1 MSGTLSQSSFQA
13 CRGNASSA
21 AADTFASRPSPP
33 VFGRWEPSYP
43 LMARGFGSPSPTVET
58 EFAISRVAMIES
70 CGILS
75 NMADGWMDKLR
86 LAAQGP
92 EAAAGCLDDDTLTAA
107 VALRTMSA
115 LAGRLQTTL
124 AMDHEGQMAAM
135 QKTFPRLAEA
145 VASQPDVPQLAP
157 TASSS
162 PDSRSSSCH
171 HHAQEADSTACAA
184 ATTTLVS
191 GRAARDDVLSGG
203 SVGAMSSGDG
213 DSDDDDDGDWDDGFH
228 FPSVVP
234 LSALGVVP
242 RREPAALVAECN
254 ASRDL
259 PAPQQRHV
267 PALTA
272 AAVAEQCK
280 PVVLAA
286 QSGSCGK
293 GLTTQQRP
301 QQQQQLPLTQ
311 QQRSRPLLSPSS
323 AQQRSQAHQRPE
335 WQRAQQPRHHHQAQA
350 AKVPEA
356 VMPTTQRRQTA
367 ATAKAQLAKA
377 PPATSAHGQART
389 QRPQQPRQQAP
400 QRPAV
405 ASSVEQPN
413 SSSRP
418 SYMRSTAASCAKAL
432 DRGVQQPPASA
443 AAVEVKGCKARR
455 VR

>member
-1 MSGTLSQSSFQA
+1 MDEL
-13 CRGNASSA
+13 
-21 AADTFASRPSPP
+21 
-33 VFGRWEPSYP
+33 
-43 LMARGFGSPSPTVET
+43 
-58 EFAISRVAMIES
+58 
-70 CGILS
+70 
-75 NMADGWMDKLR
+75 DG
-86 LAAQGP
+86 
-92 EAAAGCLDDDTLTAA
+92 
-107 VALRTMSA
+107 
-115 LAGRLQTTL
+115 
-124 AMDHEGQMAAM
+124 EGQLAAM

-162 PDSRSSSCH
+162 PDSRPSSCRH
-171 HHAQEADSTACAA
+171 DAQEAESTTCAA

-191 GRAARDDVLSGG
+191 GRAPRDDVLSGG
-203 SVGAMSSGDG
+203 SGGATSSGDG
-213 DSDDDDDGDWDDGFH
+213 DSDDDDGDWDGFH

-242 RREPAALVAECN
+242 RREPAALATEN
-254 ASRDL
+254 IASRDL
-259 PAPQQRHV
+259 PAPQRHV
-267 PALTA
+267 PGLA

-280 PVVLAA
+280 PVVSAA

-356 VMPTTQRRQTA
+356 VMPTTQRRQRSLVPAPSSQAAQAQQAKTTKVQPRSAPARPQQPKTQTKTTQLAA

-377 PPATSAHGQART
+377 PPAASAHGQART

-405 ASSVEQPN
+405 AFSVEQPN

-455 VR
+455 DR

>member
-1 MSGTLSQSSFQA
+1 
-13 CRGNASSA
+13 
-21 AADTFASRPSPP
+21 
-33 VFGRWEPSYP
+33 
-43 LMARGFGSPSPTVET
+43 
-58 EFAISRVAMIES
+58 MIES

-92 EAAAGCLDDDTLTAA
+92 EAAAGCLDDALTAA

-124 AMDHEGQMAAM
+124 AMDHEGQLAAM

-145 VASQPDVPQLAP
+145 VASQPDVPQLAS

-171 HHAQEADSTACAA
+171 HHAQEVESTTCAA

-191 GRAARDDVLSGG
+191 GWAPRDDVLSGG
-203 SVGAMSSGDG
+203 SVGATSSGDG
-213 DSDDDDDGDWDDGFH
+213 DSDDDDGDWDGFH

-234 LSALGVVP
+234 LSAFGVVP
-242 RREPAALVAECN
+242 RREPAALAAECN
-254 ASRDL
+254 ASHDL
-259 PAPQQRHV
+259 SAPQRQV
-267 PALTA
+267 PALA
-272 AAVAEQCK
+272 AAVAEKCK
-280 PVVLAA
+280 PVVSAA

-311 QQRSRPLLSPSS
+311 QLRSRPLLSPSS

-356 VMPTTQRRQTA
+356 VMPTTQRRQRSQVPAPSSQAAQAQQAKTTKVQPRSAPARPQQPKAQTKTQQAA

-377 PPATSAHGQART
+377 PPAASAHGQQAHT